1 MSDQSPVIADLHC
14 HIFPAA
20 EARAAGTSIPIE
32 PVGGGYSFGSG
43 AQAMELDAGLLDLT
57 MQVED
62 MQRQGVGL
70 RALAIPPFTLRYD
83 LPAAEGV
90 RWARAINE
98 GIAKAVAAYP
108 DRFVGFAT
116 IPLQDVDA
124 ALAELTH
131 ATEQLGLLGVEIA
144 THIADV

>member
-1 MSDQSPVIADLHC
+1 MSEQRATIADLHC

-32 PVGGGYSFGSG
+32 PVGGGYRFGNG
-43 AQAMELDAGLLDLT
+43 ASAMLLDAGLLDLE

-83 LPAAEGV
+83 LPASEGA

-98 GIAKAVAAYP
+98 GIANAIAAHP
-108 DRFVGFAT
+108 DQFVGFAT
-116 IPLQDVDA
+116 LPLQD
-124 ALAELTH
+124 
-131 ATEQLGLLGVEIA
+131 
-144 THIADV
+144 